1 MSKEEMIKQIVK
13 WLSKEDSWVVRQVY
27 RATKCMRTPKGGVA

>member
-13 WLSKEDSWVVRQVY
+13 WLYKENLFVVNLVY
-27 RATKCMRTPKGGVA
+27 EATKHVRTPKEGAA